1 MVTRRRPLGIL
12 IHLYSK
18 HRINRS
24 SWFKPLHHICKEKL
38 MTYHSKTQ
46 DALDQLLSQMDY
58 GERVAADPI
67 RFPKRY
73 KNQKDQELVALFSAL
88 LAYGR
93 VKSIGECLERLFDSL
108 GDSPATLAMIDAQN
122 YRLNGCFERRFPDF
136 VYRFTREN
144 DLNKLWI
151 AVGEIFIRYENL
163 GQCFMSHDQ
172 AEDSSLISAYQGFYN
187 ELNHYSKGLI
197 GGRGFN
203 HLVSDPK
210 KGSALKRI
218 NMFLRWMVRG
228 PDQVDLGLWSNL
240 GSHRLIIPLDVHVFR
255 LSSALALTQRR
266 TPDLKTALEITKKL
280 REFDPIDPIKYDFAI
295 AHLGI
300 SGACKGHR
308 ILDICQKCP
317 LNQLCSLA

>member
-1 MVTRRRPLGIL
+1 
-12 IHLYSK
+12 
-18 HRINRS
+18 
-24 SWFKPLHHICKEKL
+24 
-38 MTYHSKTQ
+38 MTYHNTTQ
-46 DALDQLLSQMDY
+46 DALDELLSQIDY
-58 GERVAADPI
+58 DERVAADPI

-73 KNQKDQELVALFSAL
+73 QNLQDQELVALFSAL

-93 VKSIGECLERLFDSL
+93 VKSIGECLERLFENL
-108 GDSPATLAMIDAQN
+108 GESPASLAITDAQN
-122 YRLNGCFERRFPDF
+122 YRLNGHFEPRFPNF

-151 AVGEIFIRYENL
+151 AVGELFIRYGSL
-163 GQCFMSHDQ
+163 GRCFMSHDQ
-172 AEDSSLISAYQGFYN
+172 IEDPNLISAYQGFYN
-187 ELNHYSKGLI
+187 EINHYSKDLI

-228 PDQVDLGLWSNL
+228 PDQVDLGLWSDL
-240 GSHRLIIPLDVHVFR
+240 GPHRLIIPLDVHVFR
-255 LSSALALTQRR
+255 LSSALALTQRK

-280 REFDPIDPIKYDFAI
+280 QEFDPIDPIKYDFAI

-300 SGACKGHR
+300 SGACKGYR
-308 ILDICQKCP
+308 ILDICQQCP
-317 LNQLCSLA
+317 LNQLCTLA